1 MKIGV
6 NLTVDFADEV
16 KLDKGSLRGHNSRC
30 FDRRPVATLLH
41 FRRCSVLKF
50 YSHRMTTFHVSAHS
64 WYAPLRKPLFWWA
77 LGLTI
82 AWDALGLD
90 RWVMAAIGTPQ
101 GFPLRNHPF
110 VAEVLHTQFKNA
122 MLVLYGLAWLMVF
135 WPLGPVRQFSRG
147 QRWAAIVGV
156 SLSLV
161 VISSLKR
168 FSATSCPWDWAE
180 FGGLAQPLSHWAWG
194 VLDGGSGNCFP
205 GGHASGALAFLSLAW
220 VGLSA
225 ESVAAQRWGRR
236 LLWTIL
242 GLGALMGVAQTLR
255 GAHPPSHT
263 LWTAWICAAVGWGC
277 VWASH
282 CWFVR
287 RAVVSAR
294 V

>member
-1 MKIGV
+1 
-6 NLTVDFADEV
+6 
-16 KLDKGSLRGHNSRC
+16 
-30 FDRRPVATLLH
+30 
-41 FRRCSVLKF
+41 
-50 YSHRMTTFHVSAHS
+50 MTNFHVSAHS
-64 WYAPLRKPLFWWA
+64 WWTPLRKPLFWWA

-110 VAEVLHTQFKNA
+110 VAEVLHTQLKNA

-135 WPLGPVRQFSRG
+135 RPLGPVREFSRR

-168 FSATSCPWDWAE
+168 FSTTSCPWDWAE

-205 GGHASGALAFLSLAW
+205 GGHVSGALAFES
-220 VGLSA
+220 GLGRLECRVSHNAALGASYFVDDSGA
-225 ESVAAQRWGRR
+225 ECADGRGADPAR
-236 LLWTIL
+236 CTPTQPYALDGLDLCCCRL
-242 GLGALMGVAQTLR
+242 GLRLDFPLLVCASVSGACSRLKTDD
-255 GAHPPSHT
+255 S
-263 LWTAWICAAVGWGC
+263 
-277 VWASH
+277 
-282 CWFVR
+282 
-287 RAVVSAR
+287 
-294 V
+294 